1 MTKTSLAKP
10 IPKPRQ
16 ELIEL
21 PEDSGAIFQAV
32 GILPGEVVFDNPG
45 ASIMVEGKQ
54 YPLYYSTEHRG
65 AFGALKLNVKATGPL
80 QRLIVYPHIR
90 HFPKR
95 EETYQLGFQVVGFVG
110 KPTEG
115 CISEELQD
123 FEFRM
128 AGLWQFIPVCSIPC
142 LTVLRN
148 FSEERLV
155 FVKEAAVVEK
165 VKFMKAS
172 HIPLLWSNP
181 PVRPFRFNPRL
192 DKEQQDSSPFVQITT
207 RFLPRSDAFEF
218 TAMRSLPA
226 TNSPKFLKA
235 GKKDKADALA
245 QSKTQQGKALGVT
258 ESPKRSQKSTSS
270 P

>member
-1 MTKTSLAKP
+1 MTKTSPAKP

-32 GILPGEVVFDNPG
+32 GILPGEVTFEKKKG
-45 ASIMVEGKQ
+45 GSSIMVAGKQ
-54 YPLYYSTEHRG
+54 YLLFYATEHQA
-65 AFGALKLNVKATGPL
+65 AFQALKLEVKATGSN
-80 QRLIVYPHIR
+80 QRLIVYPHVR

-95 EETYQLGFQVVGFVG
+95 EDAYQLGFQVVGFIG
-110 KPTEG
+110 RKPVEG

-128 AGLWQFIPVCSIPC
+128 AGLWQFIPVCATPC
-142 LTVLRN
+142 ITVLKN

-155 FVKEAAVVEK
+155 FVKEAAVSEK

-172 HIPLLWSNP
+172 HIPLLWSTP

-192 DKEQQDSSPFVQITT
+192 DKEQQGSSPFVQITA
-207 RFLPRSDAFEF
+207 RFLPDRDAFEF
-218 TAMRSLPA
+218 VAMRSLPA
-226 TNSPKFLKA
+226 TNPPKFLKA

-245 QSKTQQGKALGVT
+245 QSKTQQGKAKRVT
-258 ESPKRSQKSTSS
+258 ESPKRSPTKG
-270 P
+270 

>member
-1 MTKTSLAKP
+1 MNTKPAPTKP

-45 ASIMVEGKQ
+45 ASITVEGKQ
-54 YPLYYSTEHRG
+54 YPLYYSTEHRS
-65 AFGALKLNVKATGPL
+65 AFQALKMNVKATGSS
-80 QRLIVYPHIR
+80 QRLIVYPQIR

-95 EETYQLGFQVVGFVG
+95 EDTCQSGFQVVGFVG
-110 KPTEG
+110 RKPIEG

-142 LTVLRN
+142 VTVLKN
-148 FSEERLV
+148 FSQERLV
-155 FVKEAAVVEK
+155 FVKEAAVSEK

-181 PVRPFRFNPRL
+181 PVQPFRFNPRL
-192 DKEQQDSSPFVQITT
+192 DKEQQGKAPFVQISA
-207 RFLPRSDAFEF
+207 RFLPNRDIFEF
-218 TAMRSLPA
+218 TALRCLPA
-226 TNSPKFLKA
+226 GNPPKFLKA
-235 GKKDKADALA
+235 GKEDKAIALA
-245 QSKTQQGKALGVT
+245 QNKTKASVKNVKSVVTTKVGK
-258 ESPKRSQKSTSS
+258 K
-270 P
+270 

>member
-1 MTKTSLAKP
+1 MTKTSPAKP

-32 GILPGEVVFDNPG
+32 GILPGVVVFENPG
-45 ASIMVEGKQ
+45 ASITVEGKQ

-95 EETYQLGFQVVGFVG
+95 EDTYQLGFQVVGFVG
-110 KPTEG
+110 RKPIEG
-115 CISEELQD
+115 CISEELTD
-123 FEFRM
+123 FEFRIS
-128 AGLWQFIPVCSIPC
+128 GLWQFIPVCATPC
-142 LTVLRN
+142 VTVLKN

-155 FVKEAAVVEK
+155 FVKEAAVSEK

-192 DKEQQDSSPFVQITT
+192 DKEQQGSSPFVQITA
-207 RFLPRSDAFEF
+207 RFLPERDVFEF
-218 TAMRSLPA
+218 VAMRSLPA
-226 TNSPKFLKA
+226 TNPPKFLKA

-245 QSKTQQGKALGVT
+245 QSKSQQGKAKG
-258 ESPKRSQKSTSS
+258 ER
-270 P
+270 